1 MSPTLISARRRQAA
15 ALAPL
20 IAALHPDARPF
31 AASARRTAE
40 ARPPFTSRFRSSRF
54 CTSAVGDMS
63 GTPIRGDFGV
73 WPDTLAR
80 WVAGETWYAPAG
92 AESFDQVRNRV
103 LPVWDRVTLEN
114 QGKTLVIVA
123 HGIVVR
129 VILLSIVEGY
139 NAADWP
145 RLGRIANASLTEV
158 VGSGRSWQALR
169 ISHVPDE
176 VRNAHGPEEVRPLG
190 DDRARPPAPGLWR
203 LPRRTRPISPPV
215 PRAVRMK
222 TPLRAGRYHL
232 PLPLLRTNPR
242 AAETT

>member
-1 MSPTLISARRRQAA
+1 MNAESKNKSGDESPHSKRKTIMPTRVYLVRHAETAQPDVFHGYESDVDLGPRGYRQAA

-20 IAALHPDARPF
+20 IAALQPDVLVSSAMLR
-31 AASARRTAE
+31 ARRTAE
-40 ARPPFTSRFRSSRF
+40 AIARAVHLPVQIEPLLHERK
-54 CTSAVGDMS
+54 VGDMS

-129 VILLSIVEGY
+129 VILLRIVEGY

-158 VGSGRSWQALR
+158 VGCGRSWRAVR

-176 VRNAHGPEEVRPLG
+176 VRNAHGPEEVRP
-190 DDRARPPAPGLWR
+190 PG
-203 LPRRTRPISPPV
+203 
-215 PRAVRMK
+215 
-222 TPLRAGRYHL
+222 
-232 PLPLLRTNPR
+232 
-242 AAETT
+242 